1 MKRLVNADTAIQF
14 DNLVDSYCETVGEL
28 IDALQKLPRDAS
40 IYTTTGNRSYTRTAV
55 RVHQEDIVDRYGD
68 THRRVFV
75 ETID

>member
-1 MKRLVNADTAIQF
+1 MKRLVSADTVIQF
-14 DNLVDSYCETVGEL
+14 DNPVDSYCETVGEL

-40 IYTTTGNRSYTRTAV
+40 FYTGTGKKSYTRTAV
-55 RVHQEDIVDRYGD
+55 RVHEEDINDRYGD